1 MKCEEVKIKL
11 PEYIDLKLDEKDTEE
26 IGTHLESCKECSD
39 LHGELKMFLDFTDNM
54 NDIEPPPG
62 MKSEF
67 LKMMETEMPQK
78 PKVVAMVPLWLKV
91 AAIFIFVLLTFTT
104 GYYIG
109 SEKSSKK
116 LSALEVALYQT
127 KQQVSLASLQ
137 DFSGPQKIE
146 AVYNISQSEQTGDAL
161 IDALVNTMNTDKNVN
176 VRLAAINA
184 LTGMIGKNARVKDE
198 LIRSLSIQNNPLLQI
213 SLIQVLT
220 ESGVKEAKDQIESM
234 TRSEKTDEKVKAFA
248 KDMIKIII

>member
-1 MKCEEVKIKL
+1 MRCEEVKINL
-11 PEYIDLKLDEKDTEE
+11 PEYIDQKLEKESNE
-26 IGTHLESCKECSD
+26 MIGSHLESCKECSD
-39 LHGELKMFLDFTDNM
+39 LHAELKMFLDFTDNLE
-54 NDIEPPPG
+54 DIEPPPH
-62 MKSEF
+62 MKAEF

-78 PKVVAMVPLWLKV
+78 PKVVVMVPIWLKV
-91 AAIFIFVLLTFTT
+91 ASIFIFVLLTFTT

-116 LSALEVALYQT
+116 LSALEVALDQT

-146 AVYNISQSEQTGDAL
+146 AVYNISQSGQTGDAL

-184 LTGMIGKNARVKDE
+184 LTGMIGKNNRVKNE
-198 LIRSLSIQNNPLLQI
+198 LIRSLSLQNNPLLQI

-220 ESGVKEAKDQIESM
+220 ESGVKEAKEEIETMS
-234 TRSEKTDEKVKAFA
+234 RNEKTDEKVKAFA

>member
-1 MKCEEVKIKL
+1 
-11 PEYIDLKLDEKDTEE
+11 
-26 IGTHLESCKECSD
+26 
-39 LHGELKMFLDFTDNM
+39 
-54 NDIEPPPG
+54 
-62 MKSEF
+62 
-67 LKMMETEMPQK
+67 MMETEMPQK
-78 PKVVAMVPLWLKV
+78 PKVVVMVPLWLKV

-109 SEKSSKK
+109 SEKSSKM
-116 LSALEVALYQT
+116 LSALEIALHQT

-146 AVYNISQSEQTGDAL
+146 AVYNISRSGQTGDAL
-161 IDALVNTMNTDKNVN
+161 IEALVNTMNTDKNVN

-184 LTGMIGKNARVKDE
+184 LTGMIGKNERVKNE

-220 ESGVKEAKDQIESM
+220 ESGVKEARDEIESM
-234 TRSEKTDEKVKAFA
+234 AKSETTDENVKAFA
-248 KDMIKIII
+248 RDMIKIII